1 MREMLIIQV
10 NVYLPEKMI
19 MNLYD
24 LHGNKITT
32 KRLYEGS
39 NIINTESLSSDV
51 YIVEIIERN
60 RIVKSEKIVKV

>member
-1 MREMLIIQV
+1 MREILIIQV
-10 NVYLPEKMI
+10 NDYLPEKMI

-24 LHGNKITT
+24 LQGNKIIT

-39 NIINTESLSSDV
+39 NIINTESLSSGV

-60 RIVKSEKIVKV
+60 RIVKSEKIVKN

>member
-1 MREMLIIQV
+1 MREILIIQV
-10 NVYLPEKMI
+10 NDYLPEKMI

-24 LHGNKITT
+24 LQGNKIIT

-39 NIINTESLSSDV
+39 NIINTESFPSGV

-60 RIVKSEKIVKV
+60 RIVKSEKIVKN